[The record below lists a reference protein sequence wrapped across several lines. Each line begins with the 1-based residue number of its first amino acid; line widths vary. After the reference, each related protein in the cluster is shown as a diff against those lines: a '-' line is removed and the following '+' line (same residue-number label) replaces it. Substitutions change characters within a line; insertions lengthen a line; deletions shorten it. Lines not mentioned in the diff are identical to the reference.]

1 MEGRIPLFVL
11 SLLLGAR
18 AGLAPINNTYIVS
31 KLSGDTQGVGYGLL
45 RTSYVSIGATGSIFV
60 GVLADADLFHE
71 SFVALGL
78 LTLVAAALFA
88 TLE

>member
-1 MEGRIPLFVL
+1 MLIVLNPEITQNQKNHIL
-11 SLLLGAR
+11 SLLREGGAIVR
-18 AGLAPINNTYIVS
+18 EITDAGQSV
-31 KLSGDTQGVGYGLL
+31 
-45 RTSYVSIGATGSIFV
+45 IGATGSIFV